1 MSDID
6 IPNYQLPDYDLPY
19 VRLGQGTSGAGQGT
33 GGAGGLGVMYVIVLG
48 NTTRPL
54 LFLMGATGLSPVV
67 TLSKNGGTFAAAAG
81 AVSEIGN
88 NWYAVAPSAADA
100 NAIGPL
106 IVIANAAGATAT
118 TSLIQV
124 AAADPFAPS
133 GGGGQVINAGGF

>member
-19 VRLGQGTSGAGQGT
+19 VRLGQGTSGTGQGT
-33 GGAGGLGVMYVIVLG
+33 GVMYVIVLG

-54 LFLMGATGLSPVV
+54 LFLMSAPNLFPVV

-100 NAIGPL
+100 NVIGPL
-106 IVIANAAGATAT
+106 IVTANAAGATAT

-133 GGGGQVINAGGF
+133 GGGGQVFSAGRF